1 MLSQLLIVIILY
13 LVINQM
19 ILSFSSDNKINEQ
32 QIEHNNKVQEDNNKV
47 HKHPSDKNFS
57 GVRQNIP
64 IDLFGKPYQ
73 YEPEKFIIWTF
84 VQPKPWTQI
93 IYNYNDEFPFK
104 FYLKVKIPTLNDYQA
119 WKQLIPNLEFDSKI
133 GELIISSKDEASA
146 LALANLIVS
155 NFGGQISIESILEK
169 NLIPVSIEKA
179 QKYDL
184 VRNKLREQ
192 IIEALQGKTMDTT
205 NNDYEQD
212 LANKKP
218 VSNNESFQNNGP
230 DAFEGGEYSYL

>member
-1 MLSQLLIVIILY
+1 
-13 LVINQM
+13 M
-19 ILSFSSDNKINEQ
+19 ILAFSSDNKE
-32 QIEHNNKVQEDNNKV
+32 NNDNKD
-47 HKHPSDKNFS
+47 DKNDNKNDNKNVNEKDFS
-57 GVRQNIP
+57 GVKQVIP

-73 YEPEKFIIWTF
+73 YEPNKFIIWAF
-84 VQPKPWTQI
+84 SQPNPWTQI
-93 IYNYNDEFPFK
+93 IYNYNDAFPFK
-104 FYLKVKIPTLNDYQA
+104 FYLKVRIPSLNDYQA
-119 WKQLIPNLEFDSKI
+119 WKQLIPNLEFESKI
-133 GELIISSKDEASA
+133 GELVISSKDEASA

-192 IIEALQGKTMDTT
+192 IMEALQGKKMDTS

-212 LANKKP
+212 LANKKNT
-218 VSNNESFQNNGP
+218 SNEETFQNNGP